1 LSRPICTEIRVN
13 EHISWSERGFITVK
27 SHRWNNEL
35 ITLTA
40 RISLLDCITSALCPQ
55 AIHRSDRRNGEC
67 GPLPAL
73 IAIHCKVAPG
83 D

>member
-27 SHRWNNEL
+27 IHRWNNEL

-55 AIHRSDRRNGEC
+55 AIRRSDRRNGTG